1 MKVALVHDQ
10 LAEFGGAER
19 VLISLKKIYSD
30 ADVYV
35 SFVDK
40 NKLGMHWKKF
50 ENWKIIQSRARFIPF
65 FSKLYSPLR
74 FLLPWIWR
82 SFNLSSYDLV
92 ICSSSWG
99 MAKGVSLQKLNKT
112 SHKLQATSEKV
123 LAARS
128 SQLKPR
134 YVCYLHTPPRY
145 LYGYDESGLKKYLIV
160 RIYARIVNHF
170 LRMYDYESSQ
180 TIDNFIFNSEE
191 IRQRSLKF
199 YQRDGVVIHPPI
211 SLAPSSK
218 LQDIDALLHVAR
230 SSTPK
235 AGIAQLEATH
245 FLTVSRLAPT
255 KHIDVIIKACNE
267 LKKNLV
273 VVGVGNQDSYLRSI
287 AGPTI
292 SFKGHVTDEEFELL
306 YAGAHAFLYAS
317 VDEDFGMVPVE
328 AMAHGVPV
336 IAYASGGVKETVTH
350 LERGIQYSELTP
362 RALIEAIKH
371 FDGLSTEDRSKMISN
386 GYSFAQMCDEKT
398 FMTKTTS
405 YIGSI
410 LNKITH

>member
-19 VLISLKKIYSD
+19 VLISLKKIYPE

-35 SFVDK
+35 SFVDR
-40 NKLGMHWKKF
+40 NKLGMHWAKF

-82 SFNLSSYDLV
+82 SFDLSKYDLV

-99 MAKGVSLQKLNKT
+99 MCKGVSLQKLNRA
-112 SHKLQATSEKV
+112 SYKLQATSKEE
-123 LAARS
+123 LGARS
-128 SQLKPR
+128 SELKPR

-145 LYGYDESGLKKYLIV
+145 LYGYDESALKKYLLV

-170 LRMYDYESSQ
+170 LRIYDYESSQ
-180 TIDNFIFNSEE
+180 TVDNFIFNSEE

-199 YQRDGVVIHPPI
+199 YRRDGIVIHPPI
-211 SLAPSSK
+211 YQTANAQMHP
-218 LQDIDALLHVAR
+218 AR
-230 SSTPK
+230 SSTPE
-235 AGIAQLEATH
+235 AGTAQHAASY

-255 KHIDVIIKACNE
+255 KHIDIIIKACNE
-267 LKKNLV
+267 LRRKLI
-273 VVGVGNQDSYLRSI
+273 VVGVGNQKSYLRSI

-292 SFKGHVTDEEFELL
+292 SFKGHVPDDEFERL
-306 YAGAHAFLYAS
+306 YEGASAFLYAS

-336 IAYASGGVKETVTH
+336 IAHASGGVKETVTH
-350 LERGIQYSELTP
+350 LERGIQYTELTP
-362 RALIEAIKH
+362 DALSRAIRLYE
-371 FDGLSTEDRSKMISN
+371 DLSADDKSKMISN
-386 GYSFAQMCDEKT
+386 GYAFAQMCDEKT

>member
-19 VLISLKKIYSD
+19 VLISLKKIYPD

-35 SFVDK
+35 SFVDR
-40 NKLGMHWKKF
+40 NKLGMHWDKF
-50 ENWKIIQSRARFIPF
+50 KDWKIIQSRARFIPF

-99 MAKGVSLQKLNKT
+99 MAKGVSLIRSKVEGQK
-112 SHKLQATSEKV
+112 SKV
-123 LAARS
+123 
-128 SQLKPR
+128 QTK

-145 LYGYDESGLKKYLIV
+145 LYGYDESALKKYLVV
-160 RIYARIVNHF
+160 RIYAGIVNHF

-180 TIDNFIFNSEE
+180 TVDNFIFNSEE
-191 IRQRSLKF
+191 IRRRSLKF
-199 YQRDGVVIHPPI
+199 YQRDGIVIHPPI

-230 SSTPK
+230 SSK
-235 AGIAQLEATH
+235 LEATH

-255 KHIDVIIKACNE
+255 KHIDIIIKACNE

-371 FDGLSTEDRSKMISN
+371 FDGLSIDDKSKMISN
-386 GYSFAQMCDEKT
+386 GYAFAQMCDEKT

-410 LNKITH
+410 LNKISH

>member
-19 VLISLKKIYSD
+19 VLISLKKIYPD

-82 SFNLSSYDLV
+82 SFDLSKYDLV

-99 MAKGVSLQKLNKT
+99 MCKGVSLQKLNRA
-112 SHKLQATSEKV
+112 SYKLQATSKEE
-123 LAARS
+123 LGARS
-128 SQLKPR
+128 SELKPR

-145 LYGYDESGLKKYLIV
+145 LYGYDESALKKYLLV

-170 LRMYDYESSQ
+170 LRIYDYESSQ
-180 TIDNFIFNSEE
+180 TVDNFIFNSEE

-199 YQRDGVVIHPPI
+199 YRRDGIVIHPPI
-211 SLAPSSK
+211 SQVLSSK
-218 LQDIDALLHVAR
+218 PQDTNVQMHAAH
-230 SSTPK
+230 SS
-235 AGIAQLEATH
+235 QLTASY

-255 KHIDVIIKACNE
+255 KHIDIIIKACNE
-267 LKKNLV
+267 LRRQLI

-287 AGPTI
+287 AGQTI
-292 SFKGHVTDEEFELL
+292 SFKGHVSDDEFEQL
-306 YAGAHAFLYAS
+306 YAGAGAFLYAS
-317 VDEDFGMVPVE
+317 ADEDFGMVPVE

-371 FDGLSTEDRSKMISN
+371 FDGLSIDDKSKMISN
-386 GYSFAQMCDEKT
+386 GYAFAQMCDEKT

-410 LNKITH
+410 LNKISH

>member
-19 VLISLKKIYSD
+19 VLISLKKIYPD

-40 NKLGMHWKKF
+40 NKLGMHWRKF
-50 ENWKIIQSRARFIPF
+50 ESWKITQSRARFIPF

-82 SFNLSSYDLV
+82 SFDLSKYNLV

-99 MAKGVSLQKLNKT
+99 MAKGVSLLRSKVEGQK
-112 SHKLQATSEKV
+112 SKV
-123 LAARS
+123 
-128 SQLKPR
+128 QTK

-145 LYGYDESGLKKYLIV
+145 LYGYDESALKKYVLV
-160 RIYARIVNHF
+160 RIYARLVNHF
-170 LRMYDYESSQ
+170 LRMYDFESSQ
-180 TIDNFIFNSEE
+180 TIDHFIFNSEE

-199 YQRDGVVIHPPI
+199 YRRDGIVVHPPI
-211 SLAPSSK
+211 SQVGSGQGLAS
-218 LQDIDALLHVAR
+218 QD
-230 SSTPK
+230 PK
-235 AGIAQLEATH
+235 LEASYY
-245 FLTVSRLAPT
+245 LTVSRLAPT

-267 LKKNLV
+267 LKKQLV
-273 VVGVGNQDSYLRSI
+273 VVGVGNQEPYLRSI

-292 SFKGHVTDEEFELL
+292 SFKGHVADDEFERL
-306 YAGAHAFLYAS
+306 YAGARAFLYAS

-350 LERGIQYSELTP
+350 LERGIQYIELTSD
-362 RALIEAIKH
+362 ALGKGIRQYEDLPL
-371 FDGLSTEDRSKMISN
+371 DGKSKMISN
-386 GYSFAQMCDEKT
+386 GYAFAQTCSEKT
-398 FMTKTTS
+398 FMTKITS
-405 YIGSI
+405 YLGSI
-410 LNKITH
+410 LNKS